1 MAVKSEDTASDDD
14 NEDEPEVVVDNF
26 EFIEQDSR
34 MKRSST
40 LYSRESAEEWTFDDF
55 VIKQVLG
62 IGSFGKVYLVEN
74 IITKKLH
81 AMKSIKK
88 EKIIDYNKVES
99 TKLEEHILLNSEHPN
114 IVSLDFVFKNDERI
128 YFVMNFVRGGE
139 LFKQIIDC
147 RRFEEDRARFY
158 AAQIALALGHL
169 HSQDV
174 LYRDLKPENIL
185 LGEDGYVYLT
195 DFGLSRILARDE
207 IANSFWGTAEYLAP
221 EMVTSTG
228 HNFGID
234 WWALGILV
242 YEMIVGIPPFYHKNR
257 DHMFYLI
264 KEAEIKYPDLKK
276 HGISVSKEAQDLI
289 NKLLDKDM
297 DKRIGSEGDV
307 DEILAHPW
315 FKGIDKEAILA
326 KEIEPP
332 YKPELKG
339 DKYDTSYFDPSV
351 TCLNARE
358 SE

>member
-1 MAVKSEDTASDDD
+1 
-14 NEDEPEVVVDNF
+14 
-26 EFIEQDSR
+26 
-34 MKRSST
+34 
-40 LYSRESAEEWTFDDF
+40 
-55 VIKQVLG
+55 
-62 IGSFGKVYLVEN
+62 
-74 IITKKLH
+74 
-81 AMKSIKK
+81 
-88 EKIIDYNKVES
+88 
-99 TKLEEHILLNSEHPN
+99 
-114 IVSLDFVFKNDERI
+114 
-128 YFVMNFVRGGE
+128 
-139 LFKQIIDC
+139 
-147 RRFEEDRARFY
+147 
-158 AAQIALALGHL
+158 
-169 HSQDV
+169 
-174 LYRDLKPENIL
+174 
-185 LGEDGYVYLT
+185 
-195 DFGLSRILARDE
+195 
-207 IANSFWGTAEYLAP
+207 
-221 EMVTSTG
+221 MVTSTG

-297 DKRIGSEGDV
+297 DKRIGAEGDV